1 MVVLAVETSC
11 DETAAAVLD
20 ENKLYSSIVYSQLD
34 IHRPFGGVVPELAS
48 RAHLQTILPTID
60 EALRTAGKEKHE
72 IDALA
77 VTCGPGLVGALLV
90 GVNVAKS
97 MALALEKPFVGVNHL
112 EGHLFATQLDHPGLE
127 PPLIALLVSGGHTL
141 LVLMRDWGRYEI
153 LGKTIDDAAG
163 EAYDKVAKMLGL
175 GYPGGPVIDKM
186 AEKGDPGFVQFP
198 RALMKQDSLNFSFS
212 GLKTAVLNYIE
223 SQPEAFVRDH
233 VEDIVASFQAAV
245 VEVLVEKT
253 LRAAR
258 EHRVRKIALTGGV
271 ARNRGLR
278 ASFEERAKQEGFEVF
293 FPSPQFC
300 TDNAA
305 MIGRAGL
312 FHLLRGESSDLSLDA
327 HPNLKLG
334 ESPR

>member
-97 MALALEKPFVGVNHL
+97 MALALEKPFIGVNHL

-127 PPLIALLVSGGHTL
+127 PPLVALLVSGGHTL